1 MGESGLENVV
11 VRDPDAR
18 DVEPVAAEEPRIGG
32 VATLTD
38 AVSALGEQFQAHQA
52 RAEARERV
60 IDQLHGEVERLRA
73 GEQAVVLR
81 PVVTDLQNLRGELL
95 RQVRTL
101 PADMDRDRMIRL
113 LESFAL
119 DVELALER
127 CGSVPVTPQVG
138 DRFSGR
144 EHRAVK
150 TIAATCADENGTIGE
165 VLADGYQ
172 DITTGRVVAAAK
184 VHVRRWT
191 PPATTTEGGRHAVS
205 AEQNGAGEANEGS
218 TTDG

>member
-1 MGESGLENVV
+1 VGESGLENVV
-11 VRDPDAR
+11 VRDPEVR
-18 DVEPVAAEEPRIGG
+18 DGEPAADGRPVGVAA
-32 VATLTD
+32 LTE
-38 AVSALGEQFQAHQA
+38 AVSALGEQFRAHQA

-101 PADMDRDRMIRL
+101 PAEMDRDRVIAL

-119 DVELALER
+119 EVELALER
-127 CGSVPVTPQVG
+127 CGSVPVTPRVG

-150 TIAATCADENGTIGE
+150 SLPATSADEDGTIGE

-191 PPATTTEGGRHAVS
+191 QSPAAAEGGRHAAS
-205 AEQNGAGEANEGS
+205 AEENKAGEANEGS